1 MPSAP
6 GNAEDAEL
14 GLSLGADVLIVS
26 NHGGRQL
33 DQGQSTVRSTAAL
46 AKQFKGRTKIMMD
59 GGIRSGSDIA
69 VAMAS
74 GAEFTFL
81 GRAPMYG
88 VCAIGKAGGDQVV
101 EILQKQ
107 LQQVMEQ
114 LGCEVLEDL
123 PGHLV

>member
-1 MPSAP
+1 
-6 GNAEDAEL
+6 
-14 GLSLGADVLIVS
+14 
-26 NHGGRQL
+26 
-33 DQGQSTVRSTAAL
+33 
-46 AKQFKGRTKIMMD
+46 MMD

-88 VCAIGKAGGDQVV
+88 VCAMGAKGGDQVV
-101 EILQKQ
+101 EIFQKQ

-123 PGHLV
+123 PRHLL

>member
-1 MPSAP
+1 
-6 GNAEDAEL
+6 
-14 GLSLGADVLIVS
+14 
-26 NHGGRQL
+26 
-33 DQGQSTVRSTAAL
+33 
-46 AKQFKGRTKIMMD
+46 
-59 GGIRSGSDIA
+59 

-88 VCAIGKAGGDQVV
+88 VCAMGAKGGDQVV

-123 PGHLV
+123 PRYLA